1 MRDSTTRSIFTYKY
15 IQWWL
20 FWQIEF
26 KISFLCR
33 WHFKDKEAN
42 YNSCQH
48 LICLFY
54 IWQCS
59 NKTSTPPTRW
69 QVFCTV
75 LISAQNI
82 CHWAES
88 KSIRAFWYVLS
99 EDSTHSCLQ
108 PYFQVCHSV
117 HTLARLTLC
126 KEIYALSSPHNSL
139 LPYSWITFCKEML
152 FKEYFFTLKYYKW
165 SISLK

>member
-88 KSIRAFWYVLS
+88 KSIRPSDMCSVKIPHILACSHTFKCVTV
-99 EDSTHSCLQ
+99 STPWLGWHYARRYMLCLLRTIGSYHI
-108 PYFQVCHSV
+108 PESHFAKKCYLKNIF
-117 HTLARLTLC
+117 
-126 KEIYALSSPHNSL
+126 SSWN
-139 LPYSWITFCKEML
+139 IINDL
-152 FKEYFFTLKYYKW
+152 FL
-165 SISLK
+165 